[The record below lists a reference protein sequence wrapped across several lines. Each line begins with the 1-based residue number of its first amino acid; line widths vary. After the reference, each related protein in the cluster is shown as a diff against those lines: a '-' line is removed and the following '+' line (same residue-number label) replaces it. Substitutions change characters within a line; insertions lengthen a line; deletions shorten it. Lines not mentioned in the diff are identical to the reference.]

1 VNIGV
6 DTSCLVPLISSWHE
20 HHGATLSSLEA
31 LKEQNHTLIVATH
44 AVLECFS
51 VLTRLPERIRIPPR
65 EASER
70 LFENIAQNF
79 QMAGID
85 PDTCWSAIRHMSYRD
100 LRGGLIYDAII
111 AHSCASAGA
120 TVLLTWDVQ
129 DFLRVAPPGLTIQ
142 EPLS

>member
-6 DTSCLVPLISSWHE
+6 DTSCLVPLVSSWHE
-20 HHGATLSSLEA
+20 HHEATLSTLEA
-31 LKEQNHTLIVATH
+31 LKMQNNNLIVAAH

-51 VLTRLPERIRIPPR
+51 VLTRLPERIRITPR
-65 EASER
+65 EASDR

-79 QMAGID
+79 QMVGVD
-85 PDTCWSAIRHMSYRD
+85 PDTCWSAVRHLSYRD

-111 AHSCASAGA
+111 AYSCASAGA
-120 TVLLTWDVQ
+120 TILLTWDVQ

>member
-51 VLTRLPERIRIPPR
+51 VLTRLPERIRITPR

-79 QMAGID
+79 QMVGVD
-85 PDTCWSAIRHMSYRD
+85 PDTCWSAVRHLSYRD

>member
-1 VNIGV
+1 MNIGV
-6 DTSCLVPLISSWHE
+6 DTSCLVPLVSSWHE
-20 HHGATLSSLEA
+20 HHEATLSTLET
-31 LKEQNHTLIVATH
+31 LKKQNNNLMVAAH

-51 VLTRLPERIRIPPR
+51 VLTRLPERIRITPR

-79 QMAGID
+79 QMIGVD
-85 PDTCWSAIRHMSYRD
+85 PDTCWAAVRHLSYRD
-100 LRGGLIYDAII
+100 LSGGLIYDAII

-120 TVLLTWDVQ
+120 TILLTWDVQ

>member
-1 VNIGV
+1 MNIGV
-6 DTSCLVPLISSWHE
+6 DTSCLVPLVSSWHE
-20 HHGATLSSLEA
+20 HHEATLSTLEG
-31 LKEQNHTLIVATH
+31 LKKQNNNLIVAAH

-51 VLTRLPERIRIPPR
+51 VLTRLPERIRITPR

-79 QMAGID
+79 QMVGVD
-85 PDTCWSAIRHMSYRD
+85 PDTCWSAVRHLSYRD

-111 AHSCASAGA
+111 AYSCASAGA
-120 TVLLTWDVQ
+120 TILLTWDVQ
-129 DFLRVAPPGLTIQ
+129 DFLRVAPAGLTIQ